1 MSIGQRIKKLRTE
14 SGLTQK
20 ELADKLHVT
29 YQAVSRWENDDAE
42 PSITTIKEICD
53 ILSCSYD
60 ELLNDKENNK
70 SDDNEVKEEVINNE
84 PSPIAS
90 CSKCNKFIY
99 KSSELHFITVNKT
112 VRTGKRH
119 HTVSE
124 QLTLCDE
131 CYKKKQQEEKRQK
144 ELQELV
150 KKEQFKK
157 KRKKSFIL
165 GTIVGIIFLILAII
179 SFVQNNPVSGISF
192 IVLGV
197 LGYLFTATVT
207 LNNTFIPD
215 LWLEIASF
223 GFIKLPGI
231 IFEASVDGLIF
242 LIVMKIFLFVLAMV
256 CVIFTI
262 IAATIIAA
270 ILSIFVY
277 PYALRKNLNFID

>member
-1 MSIGQRIKKLRTE
+1 MSIGKRIKKLRTE

-60 ELLNDKENNK
+60 ELLNDNENNK
-70 SDDNEVKEEVINNE
+70 NDNNE
-84 PSPIAS
+84 IKEVVNKEQAPISS

-99 KSSELHFITVNKT
+99 NTNELHFVTINKT
-112 VRTGKRH
+112 IRTGKRH

-124 QLTLCDE
+124 QITLCDE
-131 CYKKKQQEEKRQK
+131 CYKNKLQEEKRQK
-144 ELQELV
+144 ELKELA
-150 KKEQFKK
+150 KKEEFKR

-165 GTIVGIIFLILAII
+165 GTIVGVIFLILSII
-179 SFVQNNPVSGISF
+179 SFVQNNSVSGISF
-192 IVLGV
+192 IVLGA

-231 IFEASVDGLIF
+231 IFEASLDGLVF

-270 ILSIFVY
+270 ILSIFIY